1 MAQAQQNPQTVQA
14 PAEDENHIIAE
25 RRAKLAALRAAGV
38 AYPNDFKRTD
48 LFGDLTAKYGAMTT
62 EELEAAAPEVACSG
76 RIMLKRIMGKAS
88 FCTVRDFTGTMQY
101 FVQQNEVGPDAYA
114 AFKTF
119 DLGDIV
125 AAKGVLFRTHAGD
138 LAIRVK
144 EIRLMTKSIRP
155 LPDKHKGLQDTELCY
170 RQRYVDLIM
179 NEESRNRFLT
189 RSKAIAAI
197 RAFMLNHRF
206 LEVET
211 PMLHPIPGGANA
223 KPFITHHNALDMDM
237 YLRIAPELYLKRLV
251 VGGFERVFEI
261 NRNFRNEGVSVRH
274 NPEFTMMEFYATYW
288 TYRDQMDFTEELLR
302 TVAKE
307 ATGSMVLQYQ
317 GHEIDLSKPF
327 HRLTPLAAI
336 KKFAPNYT
344 DEELNNPD
352 FIRAELKRL
361 GGEIPVDAGLGA
373 LQMALFE
380 ETAEAK
386 LIEPTFIIDYPV
398 EISPLARASDADPEI
413 TERFELYIAG
423 RETANGFSDER
434 FLSPWHPVRPTPEHF
449 RKKG

>member
-101 FVQQNEVGPDAYA
+101 FVQQNEVGSDAYA

-179 NEESRNRFLT
+179 NE
-189 RSKAIAAI
+189 
-197 RAFMLNHRF
+197 
-206 LEVET
+206 
-211 PMLHPIPGGANA
+211 
-223 KPFITHHNALDMDM
+223 
-237 YLRIAPELYLKRLV
+237 
-251 VGGFERVFEI
+251 
-261 NRNFRNEGVSVRH
+261 
-274 NPEFTMMEFYATYW
+274 
-288 TYRDQMDFTEELLR
+288 
-302 TVAKE
+302 
-307 ATGSMVLQYQ
+307 
-317 GHEIDLSKPF
+317 
-327 HRLTPLAAI
+327 
-336 KKFAPNYT
+336 
-344 DEELNNPD
+344 
-352 FIRAELKRL
+352 
-361 GGEIPVDAGLGA
+361 
-373 LQMALFE
+373 
-380 ETAEAK
+380 
-386 LIEPTFIIDYPV
+386 
-398 EISPLARASDADPEI
+398 
-413 TERFELYIAG
+413 
-423 RETANGFSDER
+423 
-434 FLSPWHPVRPTPEHF
+434 
-449 RKKG
+449 

>member
-155 LPDKHKGLQDTELCY
+155 LPDKHKGLQDTEL
-170 RQRYVDLIM
+170 RRPHHERGIAQPLPHPL
-179 NEESRNRFLT
+179 ESHCRHPR
-189 RSKAIAAI
+189 
-197 RAFMLNHRF
+197 
-206 LEVET
+206 
-211 PMLHPIPGGANA
+211 LHA
-223 KPFITHHNALDMDM
+223 
-237 YLRIAPELYLKRLV
+237 
-251 VGGFERVFEI
+251 
-261 NRNFRNEGVSVRH
+261 
-274 NPEFTMMEFYATYW
+274 
-288 TYRDQMDFTEELLR
+288 Q
-302 TVAKE
+302 
-307 ATGSMVLQYQ
+307 
-317 GHEIDLSKPF
+317 
-327 HRLTPLAAI
+327 
-336 KKFAPNYT
+336 
-344 DEELNNPD
+344 
-352 FIRAELKRL
+352 
-361 GGEIPVDAGLGA
+361 
-373 LQMALFE
+373 
-380 ETAEAK
+380 
-386 LIEPTFIIDYPV
+386 
-398 EISPLARASDADPEI
+398 SPLP
-413 TERFELYIAG
+413 
-423 RETANGFSDER
+423 
-434 FLSPWHPVRPTPEHF
+434 
-449 RKKG
+449 

>member
-101 FVQQNEVGPDAYA
+101 FVQQNEVGSDAYA

-155 LPDKHKGLQDTELCY
+155 LPDKHKGLQDTELC
-170 RQRYVDLIM
+170 
-179 NEESRNRFLT
+179 
-189 RSKAIAAI
+189 
-197 RAFMLNHRF
+197 
-206 LEVET
+206 
-211 PMLHPIPGGANA
+211 
-223 KPFITHHNALDMDM
+223 
-237 YLRIAPELYLKRLV
+237 
-251 VGGFERVFEI
+251 
-261 NRNFRNEGVSVRH
+261 
-274 NPEFTMMEFYATYW
+274 
-288 TYRDQMDFTEELLR
+288 
-302 TVAKE
+302 
-307 ATGSMVLQYQ
+307 
-317 GHEIDLSKPF
+317 
-327 HRLTPLAAI
+327 
-336 KKFAPNYT
+336 
-344 DEELNNPD
+344 
-352 FIRAELKRL
+352 
-361 GGEIPVDAGLGA
+361 
-373 LQMALFE
+373 
-380 ETAEAK
+380 
-386 LIEPTFIIDYPV
+386 
-398 EISPLARASDADPEI
+398 
-413 TERFELYIAG
+413 
-423 RETANGFSDER
+423 
-434 FLSPWHPVRPTPEHF
+434 
-449 RKKG
+449 

>member
-62 EELEAAAPEVACSG
+62 EELEAAAPEVACSAASG
-76 RIMLKRIMGKAS
+76 SSQSMASS

-101 FVQQNEVGPDAYA
+101 FVQQNEVGSDAYA

-189 RSKAIAAI
+189 RSKAIG
-197 RAFMLNHRF
+197 RHPR
-206 LEVET
+206 
-211 PMLHPIPGGANA
+211 LHA
-223 KPFITHHNALDMDM
+223 
-237 YLRIAPELYLKRLV
+237 
-251 VGGFERVFEI
+251 
-261 NRNFRNEGVSVRH
+261 
-274 NPEFTMMEFYATYW
+274 
-288 TYRDQMDFTEELLR
+288 Q
-302 TVAKE
+302 
-307 ATGSMVLQYQ
+307 
-317 GHEIDLSKPF
+317 
-327 HRLTPLAAI
+327 
-336 KKFAPNYT
+336 
-344 DEELNNPD
+344 
-352 FIRAELKRL
+352 
-361 GGEIPVDAGLGA
+361 
-373 LQMALFE
+373 
-380 ETAEAK
+380 
-386 LIEPTFIIDYPV
+386 
-398 EISPLARASDADPEI
+398 SPLP
-413 TERFELYIAG
+413 
-423 RETANGFSDER
+423 
-434 FLSPWHPVRPTPEHF
+434 
-449 RKKG
+449 